1 MKEPV
6 CLYSVPISTT
16 LGPIVPSLTGSS
28 TCLSPS
34 VTVALFSVILILR
47 KHAGGGVETR
57 PAVKRLPISYMILSQ
72 MPSYPKVKLCI
83 AANANALLLASSIE
97 AIQSR
102 STRG

>member
-1 MKEPV
+1 MA
-6 CLYSVPISTT
+6 ISTT

-28 TCLSPS
+28 TCFSPS

-47 KHAGGGVETR
+47 EHAGGGVETR
-57 PAVKRLPISYMILSQ
+57 LAVKRLPISYMILAP

-83 AANANALLLASSIE
+83 AANAIVFLFPFSII

-102 STRG
+102 STQG